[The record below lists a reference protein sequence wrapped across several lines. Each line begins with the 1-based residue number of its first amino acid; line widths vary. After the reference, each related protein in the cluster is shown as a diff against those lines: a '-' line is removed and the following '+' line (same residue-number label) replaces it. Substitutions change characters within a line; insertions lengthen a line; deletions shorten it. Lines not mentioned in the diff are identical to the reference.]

1 MERVVR
7 DQPLTDEELAK
18 YDRIRQQVAAELP
31 AMIERNRVAPGHR
44 THEDVLEV
52 QQLVAFLRA
61 ERERQQ
67 LDLPEIARR
76 THYRLEDLEL
86 LESDRNSNPPVA
98 MLTRY
103 ANALGRRML
112 LVLRQGEPWH
122 EPRDRDAAAQ
132 AHP

>member
-1 MERVVR
+1 MERLVR
-7 DQPLTDEELAK
+7 DQPPTDEEVAK

-61 ERERQQ
+61 ERERQH
-67 LDLPEIARR
+67 LDLAEIARR
-76 THYRLEDLEL
+76 TRYRLEDLEL
-86 LESDRNSNPPVA
+86 LESDRDSNPPVA

-103 ANALGRRML
+103 AGALGRRML
-112 LVLRQGEPWH
+112 LVLRQGEPWQ
-122 EPRDRDAAAQ
+122 ESRARDVPAE